1 MSNLSALDS
10 KDTFEDR
17 LLDELLAVQA
27 EMVGSVSSKA
37 PRRRRYRAVVL
48 SGVAAAVAATVVLQ
62 LLPGTLNRAPAAS
75 AAQVLKK
82 AATTVLATSTA
93 SSQSVIVPQPNQY
106 VYSVTED
113 PSGTL
118 TKTWL
123 SVSGAN
129 PGRTEWISGIS
140 GEVPA
145 TGGNSLDP
153 CTLTQAASC
162 MPEVGYFPNMPTDPR
177 ALLTYL
183 NNNGIVDTTA
193 YVGTDATRNTANDLA
208 KGLMYL
214 LETAYLLP
222 SQRAA
227 IFNLMAATPGF
238 TVVPT
243 MVDAIGRA
251 GVGVEWNRAGGSGAL
266 IFNSTT
272 YDLLGVRTWP
282 GAPNLSS
289 PYDGNALISIS
300 VVNSTD

>member
-1 MSNLSALDS
+1 
-10 KDTFEDR
+10 
-17 LLDELLAVQA
+17 
-27 EMVGSVSSKA
+27 
-37 PRRRRYRAVVL
+37 
-48 SGVAAAVAATVVLQ
+48 
-62 LLPGTLNRAPAAS
+62 
-75 AAQVLKK
+75 
-82 AATTVLATSTA
+82 
-93 SSQSVIVPQPNQY
+93 VIVPQPNQY

-129 PGRTEWISGIS
+129 PGRTEWISGIA

-145 TGGNSLDP
+145 TGGNSLNP
-153 CTLTQAASC
+153 CTLAQAGSC
-162 MPEVGYFPNMPTDPR
+162 LPEVGYFPNMPTDPS
-177 ALLTYL
+177 ALLAYL
-183 NNNGIVDTTA
+183 NTNGIVDTTA
-193 YVGTDATRNTANDLA
+193 YVGTGATSNAANDLA
-208 KGLMYL
+208 KGVMYL

-222 SQRAA
+222 AQRAA

-243 MVDAIGRA
+243 MADAIGRT
-251 GVGVEWNRAGGSGAL
+251 GVGVEWSFAGGSGAL

-282 GAPNLSS
+282 PGAPDLNG
-289 PYDGNALISIS
+289 PYDGNALISVA